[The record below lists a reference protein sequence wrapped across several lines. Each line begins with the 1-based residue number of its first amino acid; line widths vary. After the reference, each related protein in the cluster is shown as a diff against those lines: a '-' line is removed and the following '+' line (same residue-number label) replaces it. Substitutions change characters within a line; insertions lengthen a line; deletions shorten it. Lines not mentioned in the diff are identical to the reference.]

1 MKRKLKIISIS
12 LLGLISL
19 LCIFGCSEPDYR
31 GQDIPVYITY
41 NNHVYENS
49 GETVAKEK
57 APQNVNYIGQAAWEG
72 QTISQSASSEE
83 SFEVYTIQG
92 IDKNTAIAV
101 KILLVSEKDAYYFYF
116 KYVIQS

>member
-1 MKRKLKIISIS
+1 MTRKIARFI
-12 LLGLISL
+12 LLGFVPLIM
-19 LCIFGCSEPDYR
+19 IITVGCSEPAYH

-57 APQNVNYIGQAAWEG
+57 APQNINYIGKAAWEG
-72 QTISQSASSEE
+72 QTISTSATNEE
-83 SFEVYTIQG
+83 SFEVYAIQG
-92 IDKNTAIAV
+92 IDKNTAIAI
-101 KILLVSEKDAYYFYF
+101 KILLVSEKDAYYFYY